1 MKKLIIQAICAVA
14 MTGAAFGQGAVNW
27 TGPSFSFVTA
37 QTNSGVYSPLFG
49 GGAVSGGGAQG
60 GTIGAAAGPNAFYYE
75 LLIGSVYSGVVQS
88 APTTVA
94 GLSSWVDSGLQATNG
109 SGVGRLSVI
118 SPNAG
123 MTVNAMS
130 SSATNNIMLVG
141 WSANL
146 GSTWSAALGKLQAD
160 GGWTGTA
167 FYGQSTIGYIE
178 GAAVPTSNGANI
190 FGSAAT
196 ANGLPIFSLLTQLDV
211 VPTVPEPTTM
221 ALVGLGGAAMLAFRR
236 KNK

>member
-14 MTGAAFGQGAVNW
+14 MTGAAFGQGAINW

-37 QTNSGVYSPLFG
+37 QTNSAVYSPLFG
-49 GGAVSGGGAQG
+49 GGAVLTG
-60 GTIGAAAGPNAFYYE
+60 GTQGNTVGAAVGPNSFYYE
-75 LLIGSVYSGVVQS
+75 LLVGSVYSGVTQS
-88 APTTVA
+88 APATPA

-109 SGVGRLSVI
+109 SVAGRLSVI

-123 MTVNAMS
+123 MTVNALS
-130 SSATNNIMLVG
+130 SSVTNNIMLVG

-146 GSTWSAALGKLQAD
+146 GSTWSAALAKLQ
-160 GGWTGTA
+160 GTGTWSGTA
-167 FYGQSTIGYIE
+167 FFGESTVGYIE
-178 GAAVPTSNGANI
+178 GAVVPTSNGANI
-190 FGSAAT
+190 FGNAPT
-196 ANGLPIFSLLTQLDV
+196 ANGLPISSLLTQLDV
-211 VPTVPEPTTM
+211 VPAPEPTTM